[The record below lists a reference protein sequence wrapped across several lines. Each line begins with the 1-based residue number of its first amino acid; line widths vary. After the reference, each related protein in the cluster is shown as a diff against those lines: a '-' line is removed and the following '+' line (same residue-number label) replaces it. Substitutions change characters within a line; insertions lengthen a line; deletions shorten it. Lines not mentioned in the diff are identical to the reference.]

1 MIALYTVNYRPTDM
15 SSHTQDRQADVV
27 QFPSVNDHARLRN
40 VKRIKS
46 VMDNK
51 LFYLLDGLTTD
62 VTDALF
68 EEMRGMD
75 EQDAIA
81 SHFNI
86 MRVLKVEAG
95 TYRQEFGDF
104 LERSWSNFVSGKD
117 LPSVSEAEGKA
128 GNLLQMYSRKHQ
140 NHYKIL
146 LEEIRLRFCN
156 MTGQD
161 LNFHPMLPVNFYLS
175 FWHATRS
182 LSLNNDERLLVMS
195 MFHRFVMDRFGQ
207 VLAVVNDRMK
217 ALGIGA
223 IKA

>member
-1 MIALYTVNYRPTDM
+1 
-15 SSHTQDRQADVV
+15 
-27 QFPSVNDHARLRN
+27 
-40 VKRIKS
+40 
-46 VMDNK
+46 MDNK

-68 EEMRGMD
+68 EEMQGMD

-95 TYRQEFGDF
+95 TYRQEFGDL
-104 LERSWSNFVSGKD
+104 LEISWTNLVRGKD
-117 LPSVSEAEGKA
+117 LPSVSEAEGGA
-128 GNLLQMYSRKHQ
+128 ETLLQMYSRKHQ

-146 LEEIRLRFCN
+146 LEEIRLRFCS
-156 MTGQD
+156 MTGHD
-161 LNFHPMLPVNFYLS
+161 LNFHPMLPANFYLS

-182 LSLNNDERLLVMS
+182 LSVNNDERQLVMS

-207 VLAVVNDRMK
+207 LLAAVNDKMK
-217 ALGIGA
+217 AQGVEA
-223 IKA
+223 VKA

>member
-1 MIALYTVNYRPTDM
+1 M
-15 SSHTQDRQADVV
+15 SSHTQDRQADVI
-27 QFPSVNDHARLRN
+27 QFPSTNEHARLRT

-95 TYRQEFGDF
+95 TYRQEFSD
-104 LERSWSNFVSGKD
+104 LMEISWMNLVKGKD
-117 LPSVSEAEGKA
+117 LPSVPEAEGKA
-128 GNLLQMYSRKHQ
+128 AHSLQMYSRKHQ

-161 LNFHPMLPVNFYLS
+161 LSFHPMLPANFYLS

-182 LSLNNDERLLVMS
+182 LSLNNDERQLVLS

-217 ALGIGA
+217 ALGIEVV
-223 IKA
+223 